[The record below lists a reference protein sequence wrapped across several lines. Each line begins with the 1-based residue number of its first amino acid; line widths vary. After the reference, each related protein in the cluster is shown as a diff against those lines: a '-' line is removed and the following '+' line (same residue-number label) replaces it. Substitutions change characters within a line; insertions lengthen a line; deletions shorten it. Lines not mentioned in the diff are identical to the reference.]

1 MTRTSLAVL
10 LLLAATSAPASQFAL
25 PFHAP
30 PRLRPE
36 AGQTG
41 LRLGL
46 GWNAVRGA
54 DIALEGPGGGW
65 ELASMSQEGLAGHVR
80 ADAYGLSG
88 RAAPLQGARRAV
100 GLTGTLEGD
109 ASWSPGGPEG
119 AVRFYG
125 GAAVNLTS
133 LSFADAGRV
142 TLGGGRL
149 SVEPDTAL
157 SLTAGLPLGV
167 SARGRLGESWAI
179 EAAANV
185 VAWLGGRTFFTYGP
199 TGPLGRGSS
208 RKVDPNAGAGARFSV
223 EHLPSRL
230 ALEAGASA
238 SAAAG
243 NNDAHALGWAQLAL
257 HLF

>member
-1 MTRTSLAVL
+1 MRSLRLAVL
-10 LLLAATSAPASQFAL
+10 LLLGATHANASQFAL

-36 AGQTG
+36 AGQMG

-65 ELASMSQEGLAGHVR
+65 ELAGMSKDGLGGHVR
-80 ADAYGLSG
+80 ADGYGLSG

-100 GLTGTLEGD
+100 GFTGTLEGD
-109 ASWSPGGPEG
+109 ASWSPDGPDG
-119 AVRFYG
+119 ALRFYG

-157 SLTAGLPLGV
+157 SVTAGVPLGV
-167 SARGRLGESWAI
+167 SARRRLGENWAV

-199 TGPLGRGSS
+199 AGPFGRGSAS
-208 RKVDPNAGAGARFSV
+208 KVDPNASGGLRFSV
-223 EHLPSRL
+223 EHFPSRL

>member
-1 MTRTSLAVL
+1 MRRLGLAVL
-10 LLLAATSAPASQFAL
+10 LALVAASANAAQFAL

-36 AGQTG
+36 PGQVG

-65 ELASMSQEGLAGHVR
+65 ELAGVSQDGLGGHVR
-80 ADAYGLSG
+80 ADGYGLSG

-100 GLTGTLEGD
+100 GFTGTLEGD
-109 ASWSPGGPEG
+109 ASWSPGGPDG
-119 AVRFYG
+119 AARFYG

-142 TLGGGRL
+142 TLGGGAL

-157 SLTAGLPLGV
+157 SLAVGLPMGV
-167 SARGRLGESWAI
+167 SARRRLGDAWAL
-179 EAAANV
+179 EASAAV

-199 TGPLGRGSS
+199 AGPLGRGSA
-208 RKVDPNAGAGARFSV
+208 RKVDPNAGGAARLSL
-223 EHLPSRL
+223 EHFPSRL
-230 ALEAGASA
+230 ALEAGVSA
-238 SAAAG
+238 NAAAG